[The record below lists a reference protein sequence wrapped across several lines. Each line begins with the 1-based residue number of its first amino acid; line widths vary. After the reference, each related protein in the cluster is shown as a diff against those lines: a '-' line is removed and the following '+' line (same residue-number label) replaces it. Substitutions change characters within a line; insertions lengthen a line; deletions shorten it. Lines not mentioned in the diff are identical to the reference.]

1 MPLAGIKNCLTLVVH
16 IFKTSLVMAKKAKK
30 KAAKK
35 TAKKAV
41 KRSAKKVAKKK
52 PAKKTAKPAKKAV
65 KKAVKR
71 SSAQSGNKAVIK
83 PQPKE
88 NSINPYL
95 TFNGNCESAFNFYRS
110 VFGGEFPYIG
120 RFKDIPPMEG
130 QPPMSEEAGNMIM
143 HVSLPI
149 GHGTILMGSDSS
161 SEWGHATNVGNN
173 FNLSVNAK
181 SRDEADRLYSGLSEG
196 GKQTM
201 PMNQT
206 FWGSYFGMLTDKFE
220 IQWMISHEES
230 KSDKM

>member
-1 MPLAGIKNCLTLVVH
+1 
-16 IFKTSLVMAKKAKK
+16 MAKKAKK

-35 TAKKAV
+35 AIKK
-41 KRSAKKVAKKK
+41 STKKVAKKK
-52 PAKKTAKPAKKAV
+52 TAKKAAKKPAKKAAKKAV
-65 KKAVKR
+65 KKAVV
-71 SSAQSGNKAVIK
+71 KA
-83 PQPKE
+83 QPKQ

-95 TFNGNCESAFNFYRS
+95 TFNGNCEDAFNFYKS

-120 RFKDIPPMEG
+120 RFKDMPPMEG

-149 GHGTILMGSDSS
+149 GHDTVLMGSDSS
-161 SEWGHATNVGNN
+161 NEWGHATHVGNN
-173 FNLSVNAK
+173 FNISVNAK
-181 SRDEADRLYSGLSEG
+181 SREEADRLYKGLAEG

-206 FWGSYFGMLTDKFE
+206 FWGSYFGMLTDKFD
-220 IQWMISHEES
+220 IQWMVSHEES